1 MVVNFDVTLPV
12 ITLLG
17 SDPIDVEAG
26 SVYSDAGATA
36 IDNIDG
42 DITADIVTVNPVNT
56 AVLGS
61 YTVTYNVDDSSGNAA
76 VEVTRVVN
84 VVDTTIPVITRL
96 GVSPVSVALNDTYTD
111 AGASAVDAFD
121 GDLTGSIVTVN
132 PVDTTTLGSYVV
144 TYNVVDLS
152 GNPAIQVTRVVDVV
166 LDVTLPV
173 ITLLGSDPIDVEAGS
188 VYFDAGATA
197 TDNIDGDIT
206 ADIVTV
212 NPVNTAVLGSY
223 TVTYNVDD
231 SSGNAAV
238 EVTRVVNV
246 VDTTIPVITRLGV
259 SPVSVALND
268 TYTDAGASAVD
279 AFDGDLTG
287 SIVTVNPV
295 DTTTLGSYVVTYNV
309 VDLSGNPAIQVT
321 RVVDVVLDVTL
332 PVITLLGSDPI
343 DVEAG
348 SVYSDAGAT
357 ATDNIDGD
365 ITADIVTVNPVN
377 TAVLGSY
384 TVTYNV
390 DDSSGNAAVEVTRV
404 VNVVDTTIPV
414 ITRLGVSPVS
424 VALNDTYTDAG
435 ASAVD
440 AFDGD
445 LTGSI
450 VTVNP
455 VDTTTLGSYVVTYNV
470 VDLSGNPAIQVTRV
484 VDVVLDVTLAG
495 DHAFGF

>member
-1 MVVNFDVTLPV
+1 MSL
-12 ITLLG
+12 
-17 SDPIDVEAG
+17 
-26 SVYSDAGATA
+26 
-36 IDNIDG
+36 
-42 DITADIVTVNPVNT
+42 
-56 AVLGS
+56 
-61 YTVTYNVDDSSGNAA
+61 
-76 VEVTRVVN
+76 
-84 VVDTTIPVITRL
+84 
-96 GVSPVSVALNDTYTD
+96 
-111 AGASAVDAFD
+111 
-121 GDLTGSIVTVN
+121 
-132 PVDTTTLGSYVV
+132 
-144 TYNVVDLS
+144 
-152 GNPAIQVTRVVDVV
+152 
-166 LDVTLPV
+166 
-173 ITLLGSDPIDVEAGS
+173 
-188 VYFDAGATA
+188 
-197 TDNIDGDIT
+197 
-206 ADIVTV
+206 
-212 NPVNTAVLGSY
+212 
-223 TVTYNVDD
+223 
-231 SSGNAAV
+231 
-238 EVTRVVNV
+238 
-246 VDTTIPVITRLGV
+246 
-259 SPVSVALND
+259 
-268 TYTDAGASAVD
+268 
-279 AFDGDLTG
+279 
-287 SIVTVNPV
+287 
-295 DTTTLGSYVVTYNV
+295 
-309 VDLSGNPAIQVT
+309 
-321 RVVDVVLDVTL
+321 L

-484 VDVVLDVTLAG
+484 VDVVLDATLAG